1 MNGKVAIGI
10 ISGFIAGILIGILF
24 APEKGLETRQN
35 IARKGEEVTEGI
47 KFKFHQFG
55 EFISEKL
62 DSTKGVYKHFIR
74 LGKTT

>member
-10 ISGFIAGILIGILF
+10 LSGVIAGIFIGIMF
-24 APEKGLETRQN
+24 APNKGYETRQN
-35 IARKGEEVTEGI
+35 IARKGEELSEEI
-47 KFKFHQFG
+47 KVKFHQLG
-55 EFISEKL
+55 DFISEKL